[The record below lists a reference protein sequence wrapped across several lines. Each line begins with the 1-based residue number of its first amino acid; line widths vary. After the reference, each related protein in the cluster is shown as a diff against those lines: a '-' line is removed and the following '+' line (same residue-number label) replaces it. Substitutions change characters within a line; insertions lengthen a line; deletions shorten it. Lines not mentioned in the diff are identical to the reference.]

1 MGFANYLKGV
11 PNACAILGIETSPM
25 DYTSLPIHLVVL
37 EFVIL
42 QCYIL
47 LIVELLFLLSIIFSW
62 WFAIQLVQVVLNCI
76 AFLPSKDA
84 LVLAI
89 LQILDIFMNHGFW
102 PGLSTSS
109 IRRGGGGH
117 EIGST
122 W

>member
-1 MGFANYLKGV
+1 MSS
-11 PNACAILGIETSPM
+11 I
-25 DYTSLPIHLVVL
+25 DYISLPIHLVVL

-62 WFAIQLVQVVLNCI
+62 WFAIQLVQVVSNCI

-89 LQILDIFMNHGFW
+89 LQILDIFINYSFWLGFN
-102 PGLSTSS
+102 TSS

-117 EIGST
+117 EIGPT